1 MRLTSDKKVSDM
13 SMIELAHNSCYADD
27 ERNARYRDYDLD
39 IDARKLVRN
48 LVKDICDEDLID
60 LSNEEFDEY
69 MGSMLSV
76 GMDSTIGLLALF
88 YRNLWAMANLRETLK
103 KYEDLKEQGRLI
115 KLPCKIGDDV
125 WFVPSRT
132 CYKLNILNNHSER
145 NRIYH
150 QKVVRITFSGNGW
163 YMECDKDL
171 ECATD
176 HILIDKMYKETWF
189 LTKSEAEAKLKE
201 LSKIPSKMGLIKK
214 AWAMQTIDKQKTQDN
229 NNNCN
234 CQHNSN
240 SRDNEPCCRCDSKP
254 TNANRIRSMTDE
266 ELAEFLCKVKSDYQ
280 WMEHEF
286 PSEEEHGEW
295 EEWLKLES
303 EG

>member
-103 KYEDLKEQGRLI
+103 KYEDLEEQHRLI
-115 KLPCKIGDDV
+115 KLPCEVGDTVYVKMASHCKTHYAEAEVKD
-125 WFVPSRT
+125 FVHFISCGFCIVVT
-132 CYKLNILNNHSER
+132 SKYFDKQNIPLSEFG
-145 NRIYH
+145 
-150 QKVVRITFSGNGW
+150 KTV
-163 YMECDKDL
+163 
-171 ECATD
+171 
-176 HILIDKMYKETWF
+176 F
-189 LTKSEAEAKLKE
+189 LTKSEAKLKE
-201 LSKIPSKMGLIKK
+201 LRG
-214 AWAMQTIDKQKTQDN
+214 N
-229 NNNCN
+229 N
-234 CQHNSN
+234 
-240 SRDNEPCCRCDSKP
+240 E
-254 TNANRIRSMTDE
+254 
-266 ELAEFLCKVKSDYQ
+266 
-280 WMEHEF
+280 
-286 PSEEEHGEW
+286 
-295 EEWLKLES
+295 
-303 EG
+303 